1 VQEPLNQTLVQ
12 RFSSELDHERI
23 LTAEQLA
30 QDNDVGVQQKVAGAM
45 VQQHVLSPNWS
56 QRHKIY
62 PTVERDQLME
72 LLEGTLRR
80 LHLMDLR
87 TASEEVSAKL
97 KEDGLSLEMER
108 DLLAQKVHLDTQIRD
123 TLAHFGTV
131 ILP

>member
-1 VQEPLNQTLVQ
+1 
-12 RFSSELDHERI
+12 
-23 LTAEQLA
+23 
-30 QDNDVGVQQKVAGAM
+30 
-45 VQQHVLSPNWS
+45 
-56 QRHKIY
+56 
-62 PTVERDQLME
+62 
-72 LLEGTLRR
+72 
-80 LHLMDLR
+80 MDLR

>member
-1 VQEPLNQTLVQ
+1 MMIGLAIYCIVLMMILWVLTIRLLVA
-12 RFSSELDHERI
+12 L
-23 LTAEQLA
+23 
-30 QDNDVGVQQKVAGAM
+30 
-45 VQQHVLSPNWS
+45 
-56 QRHKIY
+56 
-62 PTVERDQLME
+62 
-72 LLEGTLRR
+72 

-87 TASEEVSAKL
+87 SASEEVSAKL